1 MSLWRKTVSG
11 SNKFRETS
19 ILQRMWRRRPSSVFQ
34 VLCLKLSKRA
44 HKKLEVAMAY
54 PFEVRVTNLRRNS
67 GRRDLDLLPPFPPDT
82 KACRVAAEEP
92 RSHPAGFLYLGS
104 LEGVDVRAENSVTH
118 ISRSASSTHVT
129 TYLLTPCT
137 VWLLTGYLVC
147 IYVSIIMVD
156 TLNTFCEYKLSS
168 FCLMVKD
175 LWDILYILCVNV
187 YSEMAVQ
194 KTPTET
200 SYPCYINWIN
210 AGGLVYIHH

>member
-1 MSLWRKTVSG
+1 
-11 SNKFRETS
+11 
-19 ILQRMWRRRPSSVFQ
+19 
-34 VLCLKLSKRA
+34 
-44 HKKLEVAMAY
+44 
-54 PFEVRVTNLRRNS
+54 
-67 GRRDLDLLPPFPPDT
+67 
-82 KACRVAAEEP
+82 
-92 RSHPAGFLYLGS
+92 
-104 LEGVDVRAENSVTH
+104 
-118 ISRSASSTHVT
+118 
-129 TYLLTPCT
+129 
-137 VWLLTGYLVC
+137 
-147 IYVSIIMVD
+147 MVD